1 MIDISCGVTAEF
13 TETIGWHRFTLAMWW
28 SAAIVCSVV
37 AFAIISGRIMDAR
50 YIRKLR
56 KKHEVVCR
64 KGKSSDRR

>member
-50 YIRKLR
+50 YIRKL
-56 KKHEVVCR
+56 
-64 KGKSSDRR
+64 